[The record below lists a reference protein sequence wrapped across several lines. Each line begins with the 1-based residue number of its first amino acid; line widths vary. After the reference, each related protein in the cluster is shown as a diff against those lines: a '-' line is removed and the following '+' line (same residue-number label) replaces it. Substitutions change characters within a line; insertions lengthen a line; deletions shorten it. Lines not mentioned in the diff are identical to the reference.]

1 MISER
6 LGRAANY
13 GVLTLQPL
21 RRALSGPQAPL
32 RRRHLLFPAILAAEA
47 AVLLLFVTAR
57 EPAAQESRRGAALSI
72 VDIAG
77 PEEEAPREPT
87 PPKEAEVVRPAPVV
101 QLVPQIP
108 PIEAAATVEPAGAA
122 AAGTAC
128 DLAETLRRA
137 VQEDPLLGAS
147 VDRIAPEARS
157 VANAVMLWDGAWVDV
172 EEASSQAAI
181 LTLRSALMERI
192 RTAPPECVM
201 EEVTGPRFITFA
213 GAAETTML
221 VLGSGTWRWAQL
233 LSMASKPADE
243 AAPPDLTFSAL
254 P

>member
-6 LGRAANY
+6 LGRAASF

-32 RRRHLLFPAILAAEA
+32 RRRHLLFPAILIAEA
-47 AVLLLFVTAR
+47 ALLLLFVTRR
-57 EPAAQESRRGAALSI
+57 EPVAQESPRGAALSI

-77 PEEEAPREPT
+77 PPEEAPQEPT
-87 PPKEAEVVRPAPVV
+87 PEQAEVVRPEP
-101 QLVPQIP
+101 LVELTPQIP
-108 PIEAAATVEPAGAA
+108 PIEAAAIDEPAAA
-122 AAGTAC
+122 PAAGTAC
-128 DLAETLRRA
+128 DLAETLRRT
-137 VQEDPLLGAS
+137 VQDDPLLGAS
-147 VDRIAPEARS
+147 VDSIAPEARS

-213 GAAETTML
+213 GAADTTML

-243 AAPPDLTFSAL
+243 AAPPDMTFSAL